1 LLRAFAVHGDLV
13 AFVREHVGGSRAPEF
28 VDRETGRTSDT
39 SAGAL
44 IRLGAV
50 FYW

>member
-1 LLRAFAVHGDLV
+1 
-13 AFVREHVGGSRAPEF
+13 